1 MRIRI
6 GGNMRLFPLLLLL
19 SALVFLR
26 SVGGPDYGRYEEWAE
41 ALLRGSAASIESS
54 TVSPSGMPVSAAAH
68 GTGVVL
74 GIFHLLYP
82 PFFSASLSAR
92 CVGVALFLISS
103 LALWGILDAIELQHR
118 LKLLVYSL
126 FLAGTNFGYY
136 FIYLASEA
144 VTSAVIISLSWLVLT
159 KKRNNFSSAIALG
172 VGCCILITSRPQ
184 AVLALIPILGVFSWR
199 EFQKCDI
206 ARSALF
212 FGVVGIGCFTGLL
225 QVMQVNQWMTGS
237 WLHSPYSFGDGTFRS
252 VSLPSF
258 AVAVKVLFSRRVGL
272 LTFTPLLGLAFFA
285 SLGLSFR
292 KSLPAEWRFFFGLSC
307 LVNVANLAIISGF
320 YAWNAG
326 PRYFIPSALLLFLAL
341 PVTLREVGERY
352 ATVLAL
358 VLALFAIPTVI
369 ALNGANPTVVPLNGA
384 EIAFMAGLMALAIW
398 AVVGVYQ
405 RAAYSREM
413 LAIAAASTVILSE
426 FCVFAVNRPQLTLPG
441 RRLIILDVLKLLQPT
456 PAELSSLALALVFV
470 VVLSVSFFVVL
481 SVNTYVNHEDKHSNH
496 EDKQS
501 GLNLGRVVGGIA
513 AVGLALT
520 VFQAVKFLEFRSTT
534 EEYRRAQIAK
544 PDARFKFKA
553 PFNFETFNGDVMGHQ
568 VPEDEWSDDERTRM
582 RAFRDTIRTTA
593 ALKRP

>member
-212 FGVVGIGCFTGLL
+212 FGVIGIGCFAGLL

-237 WLHSPYSFGDGTFRS
+237 WLHSPLSFGDETFQS
-252 VSLPSF
+252 IGLPSF
-258 AVAVKVLFSRRVGL
+258 AVAVKVLFSHRVGL

-285 SLGLSFR
+285 SLGFSFR
-292 KSLPAEWRFFFGLSC
+292 KSLPSEWRFFFGLSC

-320 YAWNAG
+320 YAWNG
-326 PRYFIPSALLLFLAL
+326 DWSFGSRYFIPSALLLFLAL

-369 ALNGANPTVVPLNGA
+369 ALNGAKPTVVPLNGA
-384 EIAFMAGLMALAIW
+384 ETAFMAGLAALAAW

-405 RAAYSREM
+405 RAASSREIYSREM
-413 LAIAAASTVILSE
+413 LAVAAASTVILSE
-426 FCVFAVNRPQLTLPG
+426 FCVFAATRPQKFWGPA
-441 RRLIILDVLKLLQPT
+441 
-456 PAELSSLALALVFV
+456 PAELSGLALALVFV
-470 VVLSVSFFVVL
+470 VVLSVNFFIVL
-481 SVNTYVNHEDKHSNH
+481 SVNTYVNHEHKHSNH
-496 EDKQS
+496 EDKHS
-501 GLNLGRVVGGIA
+501 GLNWFGVSGGIA
-513 AVGLALT
+513 TVGLALT
-520 VFQAVKFLEFRSTT
+520 LFQAVKFVEFRSAT

-544 PDARFKFKA
+544 PDAKFKFKA
-553 PFNFETFNGDVMGHQ
+553 PFVFDNLSADVDGGQ
-568 VPEDEWSDDERTRM
+568 EDHEWSDDEMTHA
-582 RAFRDTIRTTA
+582 RAFRDKVRTTA